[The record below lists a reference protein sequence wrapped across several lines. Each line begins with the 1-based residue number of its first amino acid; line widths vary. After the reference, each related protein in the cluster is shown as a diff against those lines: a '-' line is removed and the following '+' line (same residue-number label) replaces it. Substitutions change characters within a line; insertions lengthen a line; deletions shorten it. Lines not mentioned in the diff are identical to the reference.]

1 MSGKPSTGRAAP
13 LPAAHAG
20 TQPAPVAVVRDRRA
34 ERYAA
39 TRQEILDAAWE
50 LVREQGLTALAMR
63 DLGSRVGMR
72 AQSLYAYFPSKHAI
86 YDAMFAEANR
96 EILSR
101 TLQLPPRSDP
111 VRALKEQAHLYL
123 QFCVEDPVRYQ
134 LLYQRTIPGFAPS
147 PESYAPAVEA
157 LELAR
162 VALAACGVTTP
173 RALDTWTALI
183 AGLATQ
189 QNSNEPGGHRWV
201 RLADDV
207 IDMFLAHRQPGK
219 AKP

>member
-1 MSGKPSTGRAAP
+1 MTAQRAEP
-13 LPAAHAG
+13 LSDASAG
-20 TQPAPVAVVRDRRA
+20 QQPTPVAGLRDRRT
-34 ERYAA
+34 ERSAA

-50 LVREQGLTALAMR
+50 LVRGPGLAALVMR

-86 YDAMFAEANR
+86 YDAMFGEGNR
-96 EILSR
+96 EILDR
-101 TLQLPPRSDP
+101 TLRLPARSDP
-111 VRALKEQAHLYL
+111 VRALKEQARLYL

-134 LLYQRTIPGFAPS
+134 LLYQRTIPSFAPS

-157 LELAR
+157 LDLAR
-162 VALAACGVTTP
+162 VALAACGVTAP
-173 RALDTWTALI
+173 RARDTWTALI
-183 AGLATQ
+183 GGLAAQ
-189 QNSNEPGGHRWV
+189 QNSNEPGGDRWV

-207 IDMFLAHRQPGK
+207 VDMFLAHHQPGK